1 MEQRFSRNLKLGYS
15 FSFIMLVAV
24 GLLSYLFIRNLVKS
38 DRAVGHSDLIILK
51 LERTLSLMK
60 DAETG
65 QRGYLLTGRDQFLEP
80 YRGAYPQA
88 LQLVSEVTSLTR
100 DNSRQQANIAAV
112 REVMVRRMTILRQLV
127 VKRQQG
133 LSINEHDLDAGKAAM
148 DKLRATVDKT
158 EEAEKALLT
167 ERAALVV
174 NYAFWTPVII
184 IAAVVIA
191 LAIGLFSYIRVS
203 RDIREKERLRAEL
216 QEKEQETAA
225 FNEELTAANEEITAA
240 NEELQAINEELAE
253 ARKELEAANDGL
265 EQKVAERTQELAA
278 SEEETQALNEELMS
292 INEELASAN
301 EEYIATNEE
310 LVQNRE
316 DLQASEHRARNIVSG
331 APFPI
336 GVYTGREMRIVM
348 ANQAIL
354 DVWGKGGDVTGRT
367 YHEILPE
374 LKDSGIYE
382 QLDQV
387 FTTGEPYHARNQ
399 RVDLV
404 VDGKLQPFYFN
415 YSFTPLHDTN
425 GHIYGVM
432 NTAAEITDLILAK
445 QQVEQ
450 SEDNLNVMIAQAPV
464 AMCILSGPDHVI
476 TVANHLMVELW
487 GKPQAEV
494 MNKPVF
500 EALPDAR
507 GQGLESIMK
516 NVYETGETFYASEL
530 PVSLIR
536 NGRPDIVYQN
546 FVYQAYRGAD
556 GPVAG
561 VMAITI
567 DVTEQV
573 LARNELLATK
583 KHLEAELEISR
594 KLQQQKDDF
603 IGMAS
608 HELKTPITSLSA
620 MIQVAQGKLKNSA
633 DPFLAQAME
642 KAGVQVKR
650 MTGMINGFLNV
661 SRLESGKIEIIKS
674 AFDIGELLQEVIE
687 ESKLT
692 AGAHAILL
700 DECSPLEIEADRD
713 KINSVISNLVSN
725 AIKYS
730 PKGKTVSVACTIN
743 DDAITVSVKDEGMGI
758 KQQDIGKIFDRYYR
772 VKTEHTQHIAGFGIG
787 LYLSA
792 EIVQRHAGRI
802 WAESES
808 GKGSIFY
815 FSLPLK

>member
-15 FSFIMLVAV
+15 FSFVMLVAV
-24 GLLSYLFIRNLVKS
+24 GLLSYLFIRNLVRS
-38 DRAVGHSDLIILK
+38 DRAVAHSDLIILK

-65 QRGYLLTGRDQFLEP
+65 QRGYLLTGREQFLEP

-88 LQLVSEVTSLTR
+88 LQLIKQVTSLTS
-100 DNSRQQANIAAV
+100 DNAEQQANIAAV
-112 REVMVRRMTILRQLV
+112 REVMVQRMTILQQLV

-133 LSINEHDLDAGKAAM
+133 LAINEHDLDAGKAAM
-148 DKLRATVDKT
+148 DTLRATVDKT
-158 EEAEKALLT
+158 EQAEKALLMQ
-167 ERAALVV
+167 RAALVA

-184 IAAVVIA
+184 IAAILIA
-191 LAIGLFSYIRVS
+191 LAIGLFSYIRVA
-203 RDIREKERLRAEL
+203 RDISEKERLRAEL

-225 FNEELTAANEEITAA
+225 FNEELTAANEELT
-240 NEELQAINEELAE
+240 AINEELAE
-253 ARKELEAANDGL
+253 AREELVQANDSL

-316 DLQASEHRARNIVSG
+316 ELQASEHRARNIVVG

-367 YHEILPE
+367 YHEVLPE

-387 FTTGEPYHARNQ
+387 FTTGEPFHARNQ
-399 RVDLV
+399 RVDIV

-415 YSFTPLHDTN
+415 YSFTPLHDAN

-432 NTAAEITDLILAK
+432 NTAAEITDLVLAK

-464 AMCILSGPDHVI
+464 AMCILSGSDHVI

-500 EALPDAR
+500 DALPDAR
-507 GQGLESIMK
+507 GQGLETIMK

-536 NGRPDIVYQN
+536 NGKPDIVYQN

-556 GPVAG
+556 GHIAG

-573 LARNELLATK
+573 LARNELLAIK
-583 KHLEAELEISR
+583 KHLETELEIS
-594 KLQQQKDDF
+594 KELQQQKDDF

-620 MIQVAQGKLKNSA
+620 VIQVAQSKLKNST

-650 MTGMINGFLNV
+650 MIGMINGFLNV
-661 SRLESGKIEIIKS
+661 SRLESGKIELIKS
-674 AFDIGELLQEVIE
+674 PFDIGALLAEVID

-700 DECSPLEIEADRD
+700 DECSPLGIEADRD
-713 KINSVISNLVSN
+713 KISSVISNLVSN

-730 PKGKTVSVACTIN
+730 PKGKTVAVACTTN
-743 DDAITVSVKDEGMGI
+743 GDAITVSVKDEGMGI
-758 KQQDIGKIFDRYYR
+758 KPQDIGKIFDRYYR

-792 EIVQRHAGRI
+792 EIIRLHEGRI

-808 GKGSIFY
+808 GKGSTFY
-815 FSLPLK
+815 FSLPVR